1 MSKTVI
7 FLIGM
12 LVGSS
17 GTVLVYINQAK
28 SIAREGIVRAQS
40 DLQTGNSLLHNG
52 LDRIQSGAQNLKK

>member
-17 GTVLVYINQAK
+17 GTALVYINQAK

-40 DLQTGNSLLHNG
+40 DLQTGTSLLHNG